1 MYGAVYPCHFPLTHK
16 FSPGTNL
23 LRTHQLRVTIGLF
36 KTAIRSN
43 SHHYC
48 VNSRK
53 EALMSEEFEVLPV
66 EIHLPGL
73 LKVLG
78 EHLYSNPRVAMRELI
93 QNAHDSC
100 LRRREEDVH
109 AAADYRPA
117 ISVRIDQ
124 AAQRLLIEDNGSG
137 LTHDEITTFLA
148 TVGRGY
154 TRELREKLGNA
165 ERDEALELIGMFGLG
180 LLSAFMIATKIEIT
194 TTSYQT
200 PGEAWRW
207 ISEGGQSYA
216 LHRAS
221 RETIGTT
228 VRLELREDAKFLLD
242 PVILSE
248 ALKVYVEF
256 LSIPITV
263 GENPSPI
270 NNRPAPWLL
279 TSEAGPGRNALY
291 TSWLEEQ
298 FDIHPLTVL
307 PLETV
312 TTEDGTVI
320 ALNGVLFVPPR
331 SIISIQEYGNVTVY
345 VRHMLIT
352 ENERDLLPPW
362 ARFVTGI
369 IDCPLLNPTA
379 SRETLRHDE
388 TYNALRDALGK
399 ALLEHFTHLAEYA
412 PLDWAAIIQAHN
424 DLIKGWAVRAGE
436 FFLRV
441 ADLVSFKTS
450 RGQLTL
456 PEYLRENPGR
466 IYYYHD
472 DEGVTQALALFE
484 ARRLAVIDA
493 RWFGD
498 VAFLK
503 TYGEVYGVPC
513 EELAPAAGYLFTPV
527 TDVEGAWQAVIEACR
542 ADGFPVRLLAYE
554 PEHLPMILLYPPG
567 AERVRRAQ
575 RNMDE
580 QRFVGPIRS
589 LVRNYL
595 QRQQVDEAVLKGVLH
610 LNARNPLLRRVRDL
624 GPDHPHFIPL
634 LSILVAN
641 ARMFAGQGLSAQDTI
656 ACFEQINNSLAR
668 LAEIEVQAGH
678 GQVALTTTMLTDLG
692 LHPEAAARLCA
703 ACETV
708 EALLASDSHALAEQA
723 RISPLML
730 ATIRE
735 ELKQRAANAATAAP
749 LTAENPA
756 PARENRRVIS
766 LAEAKEGRPALRKEK
781 PQEEE

>member
-1 MYGAVYPCHFPLTHK
+1 VQ
-16 FSPGTNL
+16 NN
-23 LRTHQLRVTIGLF
+23 R
-36 KTAIRSN
+36 
-43 SHHYC
+43 
-48 VNSRK
+48 
-53 EALMSEEFEVLPV
+53 EDFEILPV

-78 EHLYSNPRVAMRELI
+78 EHLYSNPRVALRELI

-100 LRRREEDVH
+100 VRRREEDATVTKSY
-109 AAADYRPA
+109 APA
-117 ISVRIDQ
+117 ISVRIDHD
-124 AAQRLLIEDNGSG
+124 AQQLLIEDNGSG
-137 LTHDEITTFLA
+137 LTREEITIFLA

-154 TRELREKLGNA
+154 TRELREKLSSA

-207 ISEGGQSYA
+207 VSEGGQSYA
-216 LHRAS
+216 LRPAS
-221 RETIGTT
+221 REPIGTM
-228 VRLELREDAKFLLD
+228 VRLDLRDDAKFLLD
-242 PVILSE
+242 SIVLNDI
-248 ALKVYVEF
+248 LKVYAEF
-256 LSIPITV
+256 LTVPITI
-263 GENPSPI
+263 GDNPTPI
-270 NNRPAPWLL
+270 NNRPAPWLRE
-279 TSEAGPGRNALY
+279 SEPGPGRNALY
-291 TSWLEEQ
+291 ASWIEER
-298 FDIHPLTVL
+298 FGVRPLTVL
-307 PLETV
+307 PLEDITG
-312 TTEDGTVI
+312 EDGATI
-320 ALNGVLFVPPR
+320 PLHGVLYVPPK

-352 ENERDLLPPW
+352 EDERDLLPPW

-388 TYNALRDALGK
+388 TYATVRAALGK
-399 ALLEHFTHLAEYA
+399 ALLEHFTTLAEQA
-412 PLDWAAIIQAHN
+412 PLDWSAIVQAHN
-424 DLIKGWAVRAGE
+424 DLIKGWAIRAGD
-436 FFLRV
+436 FFMRV

-456 PEYLRENPGR
+456 PEYLHENPGR

-493 RWFGD
+493 RWFAD

-503 TYGEVYGVPC
+503 TYSQVYGVPV
-513 EELAPAAGYLFTPV
+513 EELTPAAGYLFTPV
-527 TDVEGAWQAVIEACR
+527 TDSEGAWQAVIEACR
-542 ADGFPVRLLAYE
+542 EEGCPVRLLAYE

-575 RNMDE
+575 QNMNE
-580 QRFVGPIRS
+580 QRYVGPIRS
-589 LVRNYL
+589 LVRTYL
-595 QRQQVDEAVLKGVLH
+595 QRQQVDEATLKGVLH

-624 GPDHPHFIPL
+624 GPAHPHFAPL

-656 ACFEQINNSLAR
+656 ACFERINSSLAR
-668 LAEIEVQAGH
+668 LAEIEAPAGN
-678 GQVALTTTMLTDLG
+678 GLTALTTSMLTDLG
-692 LHPEAAARLCA
+692 LHPDAAGRLCA
-703 ACETV
+703 VCETV
-708 EALLASDSHALAEQA
+708 EALLQSDTQALAERA

-735 ELKQRAANAATAAP
+735 ELKQRAERSATSA
-749 LTAENPA
+749 PA
-756 PARENRRVIS
+756 PAEEPVPAEAVRVIS
-766 LAEAKEGRPALRKEK
+766 LIEARESKAAGKKQSTQEKE
-781 PQEEE
+781 

>member
-1 MYGAVYPCHFPLTHK
+1 MP
-16 FSPGTNL
+16 
-23 LRTHQLRVTIGLF
+23 
-36 KTAIRSN
+36 
-43 SHHYC
+43 
-48 VNSRK
+48 
-53 EALMSEEFEVLPV
+53 EEFEVLPV

-100 LRRREEDVH
+100 VRRREEDSTVTT
-109 AAADYRPA
+109 DYQPA
-117 ISVRIDQ
+117 ISVRIDHAGQ
-124 AAQRLLIEDNGSG
+124 KLLIEDNGSG

-154 TRELREKLGNA
+154 TRELREKLGGA
-165 ERDEALELIGMFGLG
+165 EREEALELIGMFGLG

-200 PGEAWRW
+200 PDEAWRW
-207 ISEGGQSYA
+207 VSEGGQSYA
-216 LHRAS
+216 LHSAS
-221 RETIGTT
+221 RETVGTT
-228 VRLELREDAKFLLD
+228 VRLDLREDAQFLLD
-242 PVILSE
+242 RQVLSE

-263 GENPSPI
+263 GAHPTPL
-270 NNRPAPWLL
+270 NNHPAPWMLP
-279 TSEAGPGRNALY
+279 SEAGSGRNALY
-291 TSWLEEQ
+291 ASWLEEH
-298 FDIHPLTVL
+298 FNIRPLSVL
-307 PLETV
+307 PLEDIIN
-312 TTEDGTVI
+312 EDGTVI
-320 ALNGVLFVPPR
+320 PLHGVLYVPPS

-388 TYNALRDALGK
+388 IYSALRDALGK
-399 ALLEHFTHLAEYA
+399 ALLAHFTYLAEHA
-412 PLDWAAIIQAHN
+412 PLDWSAIIQAHN
-424 DLIKGWAVRAGE
+424 DLIKGWAVRASD

-456 PEYLRENPGR
+456 PEYLHENPGR
-466 IYYYHD
+466 IFYYHD
-472 DEGVTQALALFE
+472 IEGVTQALALFE

-493 RWFGD
+493 RWFAD
-498 VAFLK
+498 VSFLR
-503 TYGEVYGVPC
+503 TYSEVYGIPI
-513 EELAPAAGYLFTPV
+513 EELTPAAGYIFTPV
-527 TDVEGAWQAVIEACR
+527 TDADGSWQAVITACR
-542 ADGFPVRLLAYE
+542 AEGFPVRLLAYE

-567 AERVRRAQ
+567 AEKTRRAQ

-580 QRFVGPIRS
+580 QRFAGPIRS

-595 QRQQVDEAVLKGVLH
+595 QRQQVDEAVMKGVLH

-624 GPDHPHFIPL
+624 RAEHPHFVPL

-656 ACFEQINNSLAR
+656 ACFEQINTSLAR
-668 LAEIEVQAGH
+668 LAEIEAPVSSGLT
-678 GQVALTTTMLTDLG
+678 ALTTTMLTDLG
-692 LHPEAAARLCA
+692 LHPDAAARLCA

-708 EALLASDSHALAEQA
+708 EALLAGDTHALAEQA
-723 RISPLML
+723 RISSLML

-735 ELKQRAANAATAAP
+735 ELKQRAAHSSVTSETP
-749 LTAENPA
+749 IVEEQV
-756 PARENRRVIS
+756 PARENERIIS
-766 LAEAKEGRPALRKEK
+766 LVEVKEHKPARQQKK

>member
-1 MYGAVYPCHFPLTHK
+1 MP
-16 FSPGTNL
+16 
-23 LRTHQLRVTIGLF
+23 
-36 KTAIRSN
+36 
-43 SHHYC
+43 
-48 VNSRK
+48 
-53 EALMSEEFEVLPV
+53 EDFEILPV

-78 EHLYSNPRVAMRELI
+78 EHLYSNPRVALRELI

-100 LRRREEDVH
+100 VRRREED
-109 AAADYRPA
+109 PA
-117 ISVRIDQ
+117 CASSYQPEISVRIDH
-124 AAQRLLIEDNGSG
+124 AAQQLLIEDNGSG
-137 LTHDEITTFLA
+137 LTHDEINIFLA

-154 TRELREKLGNA
+154 TRELREKLGSA

-180 LLSAFMIATKIEIT
+180 LLSAFMIATKIEIS

-200 PGEAWRW
+200 PEESWRW

-221 RETIGTT
+221 RPTIGTT
-228 VRLELREDAKFLLD
+228 VRLDLREDAKFLLD
-242 PVILSE
+242 PAVLSDV
-248 ALKVYVEF
+248 LKVYVEF
-256 LSIPITV
+256 LSIPIRV
-263 GENPSPI
+263 GDNPTPI
-270 NNRPAPWLL
+270 NNHPAPWLRA
-279 TSEAGPGRNALY
+279 SEAGTGRNALY
-291 TSWLEEQ
+291 ASWVEEQ
-298 FDIHPLTVL
+298 IGSRPLTVL
-307 PLETV
+307 PLETI
-312 TTEDGTVI
+312 TGEDGTVI
-320 ALNGVLFVPPR
+320 PLNGVLYVPQH
-331 SIISIQEYGNVTVY
+331 SVISIQEYGNVTVY

-352 ENERDLLPPW
+352 EDERDLLPAW

-388 TYNALRDALGK
+388 TYTILREALGK
-399 ALLEHFTHLAEYA
+399 VLLTHFERLAEQA
-412 PLDWAAIIQAHN
+412 PLDWAAIVQAHN
-424 DLIKGWAVRAGE
+424 DLIKGWAIRAGD

-456 PEYLRENPGR
+456 PEYLHENPGR
-466 IYYYHD
+466 IYYYD
-472 DEGVTQALALFE
+472 DHEGITQALALFE

-493 RWFGD
+493 RWFAD

-503 TYGEVYGVPC
+503 TYHQVYGVPI
-513 EELAPAAGYLFTPV
+513 EELTPAAGYLFTPV
-527 TDVEGAWQAVIEACR
+527 TDEEHVWQAVIDACQ
-542 ADGFPVRLLAYE
+542 AEGFPVRLLAYE

-567 AERVRRAQ
+567 AEKMRRAQ
-575 RNMDE
+575 RNMNE

-595 QRQQVDEAVLKGVLH
+595 QRQQIDETVLKGVLH

-624 GPDHPHFIPL
+624 GPAHPHFAPL
-634 LSILVAN
+634 ISILVAN

-656 ACFEQINNSLAR
+656 TCFEQINHSLAR
-668 LAEIEVQAGH
+668 LAEIEASSTP
-678 GQVALTTTMLTDLG
+678 GQTALTPFMLTEIG

-708 EALLASDSHALAEQA
+708 EALLASDPHTLAERA

-730 ATIRE
+730 ATICG
-735 ELKQRAANAATAAP
+735 ELKLRA
-749 LTAENPA
+749 EQPA
-756 PARENRRVIS
+756 PDAPPAPEPPAEEKVAAQVISLREARENRSAR
-766 LAEAKEGRPALRKEK
+766 RKEET
-781 PQEEE
+781 QEEE

>member
-1 MYGAVYPCHFPLTHK
+1 MP
-16 FSPGTNL
+16 
-23 LRTHQLRVTIGLF
+23 
-36 KTAIRSN
+36 
-43 SHHYC
+43 
-48 VNSRK
+48 
-53 EALMSEEFEVLPV
+53 EEFEVLPV

-100 LRRREEDVH
+100 VRRREEDAH
-109 AAADYRPA
+109 ATTDYQPT
-117 ISVRIDQ
+117 ISVRIDYAGQ
-124 AAQRLLIEDNGSG
+124 KLLIEDNGSG

-154 TRELREKLGNA
+154 TRELREKLGSA
-165 ERDEALELIGMFGLG
+165 EREEALELIGMFGLG

-207 ISEGGQSYA
+207 VSEGGQSYA

-221 RETIGTT
+221 RESVGTT
-228 VRLELREDAKFLLD
+228 VRLDLREDAKFLLD
-242 PVILSE
+242 AQVLSE

-256 LSIPITV
+256 LNIPITV
-263 GENPSPI
+263 GENPTPI
-270 NNRPAPWLL
+270 NNHPAPWLL
-279 TSEAGPGRNALY
+279 AGEAGTGRNALY
-291 TSWLEEQ
+291 ASWLEEQ
-298 FDIHPLTVL
+298 FNVRPLSVL
-307 PLETV
+307 PLEDITGV
-312 TTEDGTVI
+312 DGSVI
-320 ALNGVLFVPPR
+320 PLRGVLYVPSS

-352 ENERDLLPPW
+352 EDERDLLPPW

-369 IDCPLLNPTA
+369 VDCPLLNPTA

-388 TYNALRDALGK
+388 IYSALRDALGK
-399 ALLEHFTHLAEYA
+399 ALLEHFAYLAEHA
-412 PLDWAAIIQAHN
+412 PLDWSAIIQAHN
-424 DLIKGWAVRAGE
+424 DLIKGWAVRSGD

-456 PEYLRENPGR
+456 PEYLHENPGR
-466 IYYYHD
+466 IFYYHD
-472 DEGVTQALALFE
+472 TEGVTQALALFE
-484 ARRLAVIDA
+484 ARRLAVVDA
-493 RWFGD
+493 RWFAD
-498 VAFLK
+498 VSFLK
-503 TYGEVYGVPC
+503 TYSDIYGIPI
-513 EELAPAAGYLFTPV
+513 EELTPAAGYIFTPV
-527 TDVEGAWQAVIEACR
+527 SDSDGSWQGVLAACR
-542 ADGFPVRLLAYE
+542 AEGFPVRLLAYE

-567 AERVRRAQ
+567 AERARRAQ

-595 QRQQVDEAVLKGVLH
+595 QRQQIDEAVLKGVLH

-624 GPDHPHFIPL
+624 GPEHAHFFPL
-634 LSILVAN
+634 LSILIAN

-656 ACFEQINNSLAR
+656 ACFEQINTSLAR
-668 LAEIEVQAGH
+668 LAEIEAPANS
-678 GQVALTTTMLTDLG
+678 GQTALTTAMLTELG
-692 LHPEAAARLCA
+692 LHPDAAARLCA
-703 ACETV
+703 VCETV
-708 EALLASDSHALAEQA
+708 EALLAGDTHTLAEQA
-723 RISPLML
+723 RISSLML

-735 ELKQRAANAATAAP
+735 ELKQRAASPSTSSTSAP
-749 LTAENPA
+749 IVEQESTNENG
-756 PARENRRVIS
+756 RVIS
-766 LAEAKEGRPALRKEK
+766 LAKAKESRPALRLEK
-781 PQEEE
+781 SQEEE